1 VAEDEE
7 KTEDPTP
14 KRREEAREEGNVPQS
29 QDLVMSLGLL
39 FSFVLIYFLMFGA
52 IKELMA
58 FINKF
63 LTDYMINKPVTIR
76 SAHTLFMEVT
86 FFIADLVI
94 PIMIGMIIIGVL
106 SYYLQFGFLFT
117 LQPLQPDLSS
127 LNPIQGL
134 KQLASKRSL
143 VEFIK
148 SVFKLIIVAGI
159 SFITLKGILP
169 QLFVM
174 GLSEARNAIK
184 LLGNTIFLL
193 AMRVSAVFIV
203 LGIIDFF
210 YQKWEHEQD
219 LKMSKKEVEEER
231 KQREGDPELKSKR
244 EEKQQEMAQQRMM
257 QEVPEADVVITN
269 PTHIAVALQFEME
282 TMEAPLVVAKGEDLI
297 AQKIKEIARENDVEI
312 VEEKQLAQAL
322 NKMVEIGE
330 EIPEQLYQAVAEIL
344 AYVYELEE

>member
-1 VAEDEE
+1 MPEDEE

-29 QDLVMSLGLL
+29 QDLVMALGLL

-63 LTDYMINKPVTIR
+63 LTDYMVNKPVTIR
-76 SAHTLFMEVT
+76 SVHTLFMEVT
-86 FFIADLVI
+86 FFIGDLVI
-94 PIMIGMIIIGVL
+94 PIMIGMIIVGVL

-117 LQPLQPDLSS
+117 FEPLQPDLSS

-148 SVFKLIIVAGI
+148 SVLKLILVAGI
-159 SFITLKGILP
+159 SFVTLKAILP

-184 LLGNTIFLL
+184 LLGNTVFLL
-193 AMRVSAVFIV
+193 AMRVSVVFII

-219 LKMSKKEVEEER
+219 LKMSKKEVEEEK
-231 KQREGDPELKSKR
+231 KQTEGDPEIKSKR
-244 EEKQQEMAQQRMM
+244 KEKQQEMAQQRMM
-257 QEVPEADVVITN
+257 QEVPEADVVVTN
-269 PTHIAVALQFEME
+269 PTHIAVALQFDME

-297 AQKIKEIARENDVEI
+297 AQKIKEVARENDVEI
-312 VEEKQLAQAL
+312 VEEKQLARAL
-322 NKMVEIGE
+322 HKMVEIGD

-344 AYVYELEE
+344 AYVYELDE

>member
-1 VAEDEE
+1 MAEDEE